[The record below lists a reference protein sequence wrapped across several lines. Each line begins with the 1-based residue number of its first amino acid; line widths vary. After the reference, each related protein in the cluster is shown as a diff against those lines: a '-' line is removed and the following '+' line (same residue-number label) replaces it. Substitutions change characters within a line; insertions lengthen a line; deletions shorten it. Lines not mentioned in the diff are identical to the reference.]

1 MARKVEN
8 EEERIRRIILVGQYL
23 EKTGESTRKIA
34 KHFTETYFNI
44 SNCTVSDYCHR
55 YMTMRPEEID
65 IIRGKI
71 DDNKEK
77 TVNDPEVHKRVL
89 NNAELYRSGMTIE
102 EISLAT
108 GIDFWVI
115 YRDLKRRLPLIDA
128 SLYESEIKP
137 LLIEN
142 SSGNI
147 SKKR

>member
-1 MARKVEN
+1 MARKVES

-55 YMTMRPEEID
+55 YMTMRPEEVD
-65 IIRGKI
+65 IIKGRI
-71 DDNKEK
+71 DANAEK
-77 TVNDPEVHKRVL
+77 TVNDPVVRKRVL
-89 NNAELYRSGMTIE
+89 DNAELYRSGMTVE
-102 EISLAT
+102 EISIAT
-108 GIDFWVI
+108 GVDFWTI
-115 YRDLKRRLPLIDA
+115 YRDLKRRLPIIDA
-128 SLYESEIKP
+128 SLYENEIKP

-142 SSGNI
+142 SSENI